1 MTVRE
6 VLENSTCEVWITF
19 GEDPNREPADLKIY
33 CKSDCEEEEFL
44 SDSVLNK
51 EVHLMTVKD
60 HAIFI
65 STNGFQDRRKER
77 ESDDRRTQ
85 TDTALK

>member
-19 GEDPNREPADLKIY
+19 GEDPNRESPHIKVY
-33 CKSDCEEEEFL
+33 CKTDAEEEECL
-44 SDSVLNK
+44 SDRVLDK

-60 HAIFI
+60 QAIFI
-65 STNGFQDRRKER
+65 STNGF
-77 ESDDRRTQ
+77 
-85 TDTALK
+85 